1 MTRTLTA
8 LFALTAGLALAQD
21 APPVDEIV
29 AKANRASMYQ
39 GRDGKAK
46 VSMLITDAQGR
57 RRTREFTILRLD
69 LEPEGDT
76 SDTFTGDQ
84 KMYVY
89 FDRPADVHKTAY
101 LVHKHVGKD
110 DDRWLYLPGLNLVKR
125 IAASDKRTSFVGS
138 DFFYEDVSGRNPD
151 DDNHELAETTDTY
164 YVLKNTPKDPG
175 SVEFA
180 SYKVWVHKT
189 SFIPVKA
196 EYYDA
201 AGQKTREG
209 QALEVQ
215 QIQGYPTVTKSSM
228 KDLRSG
234 SATTI
239 SYTKVEYNVGI
250 EENIFTERYLRN
262 PPRAKLR

>member
-1 MTRTLTA
+1 
-8 LFALTAGLALAQD
+8 
-21 APPVDEIV
+21 
-29 AKANRASMYQ
+29 
-39 GRDGKAK
+39 
-46 VSMLITDAQGR
+46 
-57 RRTREFTILRLD
+57 
-69 LEPEGDT
+69 
-76 SDTFTGDQ
+76 
-84 KMYVY
+84 
-89 FDRPADVHKTAY
+89 
-101 LVHKHVGKD
+101 
-110 DDRWLYLPGLNLVKR
+110 
-125 IAASDKRTSFVGS
+125 
-138 DFFYEDVSGRNPD
+138 
-151 DDNHELAETTDTY
+151 
-164 YVLKNTPKDPG
+164 KNTPKDPG